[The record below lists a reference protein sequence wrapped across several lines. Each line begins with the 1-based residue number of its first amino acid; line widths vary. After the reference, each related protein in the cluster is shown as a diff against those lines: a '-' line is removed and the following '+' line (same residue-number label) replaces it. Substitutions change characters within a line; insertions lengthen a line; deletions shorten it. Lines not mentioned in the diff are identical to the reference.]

1 MGHFCNSPCF
11 IYFYSFLI
19 IMISYDSHTFQ
30 PLKHEIFSLFV
41 HSRFITEMKSQDL
54 RKTVMRMI
62 DDGLSSRQI
71 AQQLRNVVTKST
83 VQR

>member
-1 MGHFCNSPCF
+1 
-11 IYFYSFLI
+11 
-19 IMISYDSHTFQ
+19 
-30 PLKHEIFSLFV
+30 
-41 HSRFITEMKSQDL
+41 MKSQDL